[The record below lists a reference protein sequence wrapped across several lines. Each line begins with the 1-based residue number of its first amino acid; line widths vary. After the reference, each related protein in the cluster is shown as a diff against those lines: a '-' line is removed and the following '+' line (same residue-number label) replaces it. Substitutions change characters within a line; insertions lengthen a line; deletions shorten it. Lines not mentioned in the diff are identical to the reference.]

1 MDFKICVRYQKIPY
15 KIHKR
20 NPFRRDYPCEKSVQ
34 IFKKYLLLFLF
45 FPHKTRWL
53 SHSAIKHI
61 TFNIG
66 YVRKKPTPKLKPIE
80 IM

>member
-1 MDFKICVRYQKIPY
+1 MDLKICVRYQKIPY

-20 NPFRRDYPCEKSVQ
+20 KPFRRDYPCEKSVQ
-34 IFKKYLLLFLF
+34 IFKKKIYFFL
-45 FPHKTRWL
+45 HKTRWL
-53 SHSAIKHI
+53 LHSAIKHI

-66 YVRKKPTPKLKPIE
+66 YVRKKTTLKLKLIE